1 MNGTGAL
8 VCCFFCKG
16 AKEKDGGGVRLC
28 VCFVRVCEGGGGR
41 GGGEECITSND
52 SLTYFTART
61 CIRKNR
67 TTTSRRQKC
76 ALL

>member
-28 VCFVRVCEGGGGR
+28 VCFVRVCEGGGG
-41 GGGEECITSND
+41 GGGRGVYHIQRLTNLLYCQDLYKKKQND
-52 SLTYFTART
+52 D
-61 CIRKNR
+61 
-67 TTTSRRQKC
+67 
-76 ALL
+76 